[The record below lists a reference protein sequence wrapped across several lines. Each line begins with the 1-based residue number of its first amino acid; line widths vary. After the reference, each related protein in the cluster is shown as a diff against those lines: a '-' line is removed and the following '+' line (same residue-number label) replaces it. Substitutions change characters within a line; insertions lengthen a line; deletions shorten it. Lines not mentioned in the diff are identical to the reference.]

1 MFLTLKEK
9 ERLKA
14 RLKVIYKDWE
24 SASKIYAKTRDTASK
39 KKLEAL
45 TAEYRETLRKSQGR
59 PAKVRRRMILKAE
72 NLSYK
77 YFPHV
82 L

>member
-9 ERLKA
+9 NRLKA
-14 RLKVIYKDWE
+14 RLKVIYKDLE
-24 SASKIYAKTRDTASK
+24 SASKVYTETNDTTSK

-45 TAEYRETLRKSQGR
+45 EAEYRETLRKYQGR

-77 YFPHV
+77 NLSY
-82 L
+82 